1 MWSYVLAAIG
11 VTGIFF
17 VGRKTIWGWLVLLL
31 NECLWI
37 VYALTTKQYGFIFA
51 AIAYGIVYIK
61 SYMLWR
67 KEDNSPEVS
76 PYEINTHGQIDHKYI
91 RTN

>member
-17 VGRKTIWGWLVLLL
+17 VGRKTIWGWFVLLF
-31 NECLWI
+31 NEVLWI
-37 VYALTTKQYGFIFA
+37 AYALITNQYGFILS
-51 AIAYGIVYIK
+51 AIAYAIVYIK

-67 KEDNSPEVS
+67 QEDTGPKS
-76 PYEINTHGQIDHKYI
+76 IDNTLFEKQVDFE
-91 RTN
+91 